1 MRLRMI
7 VLINKDL
14 LMPELMYNK
23 PVHYNES
30 IVVYP
35 VTMEHVLA
43 FNALKSSMENVMSS
57 LMYEEGVVQNEMEW
71 KAAFLQSLAIQI
83 NSASNLTVRF
93 LEVDMKK
100 GTLSVEAILTWT
112 HPIGTVG
119 TVSSTMTIIMEEYE
133 D

>member
-1 MRLRMI
+1 MKNM
-7 VLINKDL
+7 LIAFIAAL
-14 LMPELMYNK
+14 CGVVIILIGFTIHGRSIRQVELD
-23 PVHYNES
+23 
-30 IVVYP
+30 
-35 VTMEHVLA
+35 
-43 FNALKSSMENVMSS
+43 NALKSSMENVMSS

-100 GTLSVEAILTWT
+100 GILSVEAILTWT